1 MKTSPVVS
9 VELLDISHWEVGLQR
24 HRFVEIH
31 NGCVDL
37 VDEQV
42 HLGNTF
48 EVRVVL
54 FLYSEI
60 LQLHCT

>member
-48 EVRVVL
+48 EVRVL
-54 FLYSEI
+54 FLYLEI
-60 LQLHCT
+60 LHCT